1 MERKS
6 GQSKYMHFLPIINSQ
21 TKLNILEKNNVL
33 EKVHIL
39 PIKKRS
45 SNFHELYNKL
55 NKLINEK
62 NILYEGIV
70 ISLKDGSESSDLK
83 ISKIPHINEKE
94 ESIKIKNKIN
104 NDDVFGIDKVS
115 TDESSADENQTFD
128 VDIPLNDNDEN
139 NKNINNINSD
149 IFKNKKD
156 NGQKES
162 MPQLLDNNVDYVI
175 INCIPSKGI
184 LNHDTLIYT
193 DGKYVD
199 YLKKIEII
207 IINDI
212 NYKKYEKNIKRKFIS
227 LKKMIIKKSNEFFNG
242 AMSLFPL
249 YFNFIPELCMSKN
262 RNKVSKNEQCSIEK
276 IINLST
282 SDEYNTK
289 KKETKKINKIHN
301 IITQKILTAHLIP
314 YFKNNR
320 NKLFYPGKLFNVYNF
335 SFLVSK
341 IDIDISA
348 GFIDDLT
355 EINLRVDGCE
365 AYTNVHI
372 VPLYDT
378 LPTTYN
384 YNLFIDYIKPYIEK
398 NYLNTFSIYD
408 TFFYRGVQFKI
419 MGVDPIDIK
428 CGKGRISAN
437 TSIYIQGSVK
447 PTFFDVISNKSF
459 NYIKSLPF
467 EYKPYAILN
476 ILQHL
481 DTDSLLRLFPS
492 ANTNMEFS
500 TKNEQ
505 NILDNLAPLMY
516 IYNKENISYGSKL
529 ENKSLFQTSNS
540 GDSKDIIIE
549 QSNAHREINNN
560 IDKSGNDFANKK
572 CSSKIDNNIINEQCV
587 VCFEHFINN
596 DKCIKLTCFHTY
608 HWKCVQNWFRFNLTC
623 PCCRHKLDI

>member
-6 GQSKYMHFLPIINSQ
+6 GKSKYMHFLPIINSQ
-21 TKLNILEKNNVL
+21 TKLNILEKNNLL

-62 NILYEGIV
+62 SILYEGVV
-70 ISLKDGSESSDLK
+70 ISLKDGSENSDLK
-83 ISKIPHINEKE
+83 ISKIPNINEKE
-94 ESIKIKNKIN
+94 ESIKTKKKID

-115 TDESSADENQTFD
+115 TDESSADESQTCD
-128 VDIPLNDNDEN
+128 MLLPLNDDEK
-139 NKNINNINSD
+139 NKNINKIDSD
-149 IFKNKKD
+149 NFKN
-156 NGQKES
+156 NEQKEKMS
-162 MPQLLDNNVDYVI
+162 QLLDNNADYVI

-193 DGKYVD
+193 NGKYVD

-207 IINDI
+207 IINDK
-212 NYKKYEKNIKRKFIS
+212 NYKKYEKTIKRKFIS
-227 LKKMIIKKSNEFFNG
+227 FKKMVLKKSNEFFNG

-249 YFNFIPELCMSKN
+249 YFNFIPELCMSKS
-262 RNKVSKNEQCSIEK
+262 RNKVSKNEQCSIEN
-276 IINLST
+276 IVNHSTIN
-282 SDEYNTK
+282 EYNTK
-289 KKETKKINKIHN
+289 RKETKKINKIVIQN
-301 IITQKILTAHLIP
+301 FLMNHLIP

-320 NKLFYPGKLFNVYNF
+320 NKLFYPGKLFNVNNF

-355 EINLRVDGCE
+355 EINLRVDSYE
-365 AYTNVHI
+365 EYNNVHI

-384 YNLFIDYIKPYIEK
+384 YNLFIDYIKPYIERH
-398 NYLNTFSIYD
+398 YLNTFSLYD

-419 MGVDPIDIK
+419 MGVDPIDMEY
-428 CGKGRISAN
+428 GKGRISAN
-437 TSIYIQGSVK
+437 TSIYTQGSVK
-447 PTFFDVISNKSF
+447 PTFFDVISTKSF

-492 ANTNMEFS
+492 ANINMESS
-500 TKNEQ
+500 TKNEKT
-505 NILDNLAPLMY
+505 ILDHLTPLMY
-516 IYNKENISYGSKL
+516 EYNKESTSYDA
-529 ENKSLFQTSNS
+529 KS
-540 GDSKDIIIE
+540 IIIGQRNMHTE
-549 QSNAHREINNN
+549 NN
-560 IDKSGNDFANKK
+560 
-572 CSSKIDNNIINEQCV
+572 NNIINEQCA
-587 VCFEHFINN
+587 VCFEHFIND
-596 DKCIKLTCFHTY
+596 DKCIKLTCLHTY

-623 PCCRHKLDI
+623 PCCRHKLRI

>member
-6 GQSKYMHFLPIINSQ
+6 GKSKYMHFLPIINSQ
-21 TKLNILEKNNVL
+21 RKLNILEKNNVL
-33 EKVHIL
+33 EKIHIL
-39 PIKKRS
+39 PIKKKS
-45 SNFHELYNKL
+45 SNYHELYNKL

-62 NILYEGIV
+62 SILYEGIV
-70 ISLKDGSESSDLK
+70 ISLKDGSEHSDLK
-83 ISKIPHINEKE
+83 LSKIPHINEKE

-104 NDDVFGIDKVS
+104 NDDVFGIDKIS
-115 TDESSADENQTFD
+115 TDESSSDENQTCD
-128 VDIPLNDNDEN
+128 VDLPLNDNNDDNDDNDNNNDNNDEN
-139 NKNINNINSD
+139 EKMSELIV
-149 IFKNKKD
+149 
-156 NGQKES
+156 
-162 MPQLLDNNVDYVI
+162 NNVDYVI
-175 INCIPSKGI
+175 INCIPSKGV

-207 IINDI
+207 IINDKH
-212 NYKKYEKNIKRKFIS
+212 YKKYEKNIKRKFIS
-227 LKKMIIKKSNEFFNG
+227 FKKMLLKKSNDFFNG

-262 RNKVSKNEQCSIEK
+262 RNKVSKNEQCSIERIPNLGTCDECDTNK
-276 IINLST
+276 TNKTNRTNQIN
-282 SDEYNTK
+282 
-289 KKETKKINKIHN
+289 N
-301 IITQKILTAHLIP
+301 IITQKFLTTHLIP

-320 NKLFYPGKLFNVYNF
+320 NKLFYPGKLFNVNNF

-341 IDIDISA
+341 IDVDISA

-355 EINLRVDGCE
+355 EINLRFDSYE
-365 AYTNVHI
+365 EYTHVHI

-384 YNLFIDYIKPYIEK
+384 YNLFIDYIKPYIERH
-398 NYLNTFSIYD
+398 YLNTFSIYD

-419 MGVDPIDIK
+419 MGVEPINMK

-492 ANTNMEFS
+492 ANINMESS

-505 NILDNLAPLMY
+505 TILHSLAPLMY
-516 IYNKENISYGSKL
+516 IYNKENISYA
-529 ENKSLFQTSNS
+529 SNR
-540 GDSKDIIIE
+540 GDSSRSDSSRIDSNGGNSSRSDSNGGNSKDVIIE
-549 QSNAHREINNN
+549 QSNGHSELN
-560 IDKSGNDFANKK
+560 
-572 CSSKIDNNIINEQCV
+572 NNIINEQCV
-587 VCFEHFINN
+587 VCFEHFIND
-596 DKCIKLTCFHTY
+596 DKCIKLTCLHTY

-623 PCCRHKLDI
+623 PCCRHKLNI

>member
-6 GQSKYMHFLPIINSQ
+6 GKSKYMHFLPIINSQ
-21 TKLNILEKNNVL
+21 TKLNILEKNNLL

-62 NILYEGIV
+62 SILHEGVV
-70 ISLKDGSESSDLK
+70 ISLKDDYESSDLK
-83 ISKIPHINEKE
+83 ISKIPNINEKE
-94 ESIKIKNKIN
+94 ESIKIKKKID

-115 TDESSADENQTFD
+115 TDGSSADESQTCD
-128 VDIPLNDNDEN
+128 MLLPLNDDEQ
-139 NKNINNINSD
+139 NKNINKIDSD
-149 IFKNKKD
+149 NFKNND
-156 NGQKES
+156 QKEKMS
-162 MPQLLDNNVDYVI
+162 QLLDNNVDYVI

-193 DGKYVD
+193 NGKYVD

-207 IINDI
+207 IINDK
-212 NYKKYEKNIKRKFIS
+212 NYKKYEKTIKRKLIS
-227 LKKMIIKKSNEFFNG
+227 FKKMVLKKSNEFFNG

-249 YFNFIPELCMSKN
+249 YFNFIPELCMSKS
-262 RNKVSKNEQCSIEK
+262 RNKVSKNEQCPIEK
-276 IINLST
+276 IVNHSTIN
-282 SDEYNTK
+282 EYNTK
-289 KKETKKINKIHN
+289 RKETKKINKIVIQN
-301 IITQKILTAHLIP
+301 FLMNHLIP

-320 NKLFYPGKLFNVYNF
+320 NKLFYPGKLFNVNNF

-355 EINLRVDGCE
+355 EINLRVDSYE
-365 AYTNVHI
+365 EYNNVHI

-384 YNLFIDYIKPYIEK
+384 YNLFIDYIKPYIERH
-398 NYLNTFSIYD
+398 YLSTFSLYD

-419 MGVDPIDIK
+419 MGVDPIDME

-437 TSIYIQGSVK
+437 TSIYTQGSVK
-447 PTFFDVISNKSF
+447 PTFFDVISSKSF

-492 ANTNMEFS
+492 ANINMESS
-500 TKNEQ
+500 TKNEKT
-505 NILDNLAPLMY
+505 ILDYLTPLMY
-516 IYNKENISYGSKL
+516 EYNKESISYDA
-529 ENKSLFQTSNS
+529 KS
-540 GDSKDIIIE
+540 IIIGQRNMHTE
-549 QSNAHREINNN
+549 SN
-560 IDKSGNDFANKK
+560 
-572 CSSKIDNNIINEQCV
+572 NNIINEQCA
-587 VCFEHFINN
+587 VCFEHFIND
-596 DKCIKLTCFHTY
+596 DKCIKLTCLHTY
-608 HWKCVQNWFRFNLTC
+608 HWKCVQNWFRVLPNF
-623 PCCRHKLDI
+623 K

>member
-6 GQSKYMHFLPIINSQ
+6 GKSKYMHFLPIINSQ
-21 TKLNILEKNNVL
+21 AKLNILEKNNVL

-45 SNFHELYNKL
+45 SNYHELYNKL

-62 NILYEGIV
+62 NVLYEGVV

-83 ISKIPHINEKE
+83 ISKIPNINEKE
-94 ESIKIKNKIN
+94 ENIKIKKTID

-115 TDESSADENQTFD
+115 TDESSADESKTCNMLL
-128 VDIPLNDNDEN
+128 PLSDDEK
-139 NKNINNINSD
+139 NKSINKADSD
-149 IFKNKKD
+149 ILKND
-156 NGQKES
+156 QRENMS
-162 MPQLLDNNVDYVI
+162 QLLDNNVDYVI
-175 INCIPSKGI
+175 INCIPSKGV

-207 IINDI
+207 IINDK
-212 NYKKYEKNIKRKFIS
+212 NYKKYEKTIKRKFIS
-227 LKKMIIKKSNEFFNG
+227 FKKMVLKKSNEFFNG

-249 YFNFIPELCMSKN
+249 YFNFIPELCMSKS
-262 RNKVSKNEQCSIEK
+262 RNKVSKNEESSIEK
-276 IINLST
+276 ITNHSTIN
-282 SDEYNTK
+282 EYNTK
-289 KKETKKINKIHN
+289 KKATKKINKIVIQN
-301 IITQKILTAHLIP
+301 FLMNHLIP

-320 NKLFYPGKLFNVYNF
+320 NKLFYPGKLFNVNNF

-355 EINLRVDGCE
+355 EINLRVDSYE
-365 AYTNVHI
+365 EYNNVHI

-384 YNLFIDYIKPYIEK
+384 YNLFIDYIKPYIERH
-398 NYLNTFSIYD
+398 YLDTFSLYD

-419 MGVDPIDIK
+419 MGVDPIDMK

-437 TSIYIQGSVK
+437 TSIYTQGSVK
-447 PTFFDVISNKSF
+447 PTFFDVISTKSF

-492 ANTNMEFS
+492 ANINMESS
-500 TKNEQ
+500 TKDEQ
-505 NILDNLAPLMY
+505 TILDHLTPLMY
-516 IYNKENISYGSKL
+516 VYNKEKTSYDTKRILIGKNNMHT
-529 ENKSLFQTSNS
+529 ESN
-540 GDSKDIIIE
+540 
-549 QSNAHREINNN
+549 
-560 IDKSGNDFANKK
+560 
-572 CSSKIDNNIINEQCV
+572 NNIINEQCA
-587 VCFEHFINN
+587 VCFDNFINE
-596 DKCIKLTCFHTY
+596 DKCIKLTCLHTY
-608 HWKCVQNWFRFNLTC
+608 HWKCVKNWFRFNLTC
-623 PCCRHKLDI
+623 PCCRHKLPI

>member
-6 GQSKYMHFLPIINSQ
+6 GKSKYMHFLPIINSQ
-21 TKLNILEKNNVL
+21 TKLNILEKNNLL

-62 NILYEGIV
+62 SILYEGFI

-83 ISKIPHINEKE
+83 ISKITNINEKE
-94 ESIKIKNKIN
+94 ESIKIKKKID

-115 TDESSADENQTFD
+115 TDESSADESQTCD
-128 VDIPLNDNDEN
+128 MLLPLNDDEK
-139 NKNINNINSD
+139 NKNINKIDSD
-149 IFKNKKD
+149 NFKN
-156 NGQKES
+156 NEQKEKIS
-162 MPQLLDNNVDYVI
+162 QLLDNNVDYVI

-193 DGKYVD
+193 NGKYVD

-207 IINDI
+207 IINDK
-212 NYKKYEKNIKRKFIS
+212 NYKKYEKTIKRKFIS
-227 LKKMIIKKSNEFFNG
+227 FKKMVLKKSNEFFNG

-249 YFNFIPELCMSKN
+249 YFNFIPELCMSKS

-276 IINLST
+276 IVNHSTIN
-282 SDEYNTK
+282 EYNTK
-289 KKETKKINKIHN
+289 KKETKKINKIVIQN
-301 IITQKILTAHLIP
+301 FLMNHLIP

-320 NKLFYPGKLFNVYNF
+320 SKLFYPGKLFNVNNF

-355 EINLRVDGCE
+355 EINLRVDSYE
-365 AYTNVHI
+365 EYNNVHI

-384 YNLFIDYIKPYIEK
+384 YNLFIDYIKPYIERH
-398 NYLNTFSIYD
+398 YLNTFSLYD

-419 MGVDPIDIK
+419 MGVDPIDME

-437 TSIYIQGSVK
+437 TSIYTQGSIK
-447 PTFFDVISNKSF
+447 PTFFDVISSKSF

-492 ANTNMEFS
+492 ANINMESS
-500 TKNEQ
+500 TKNERT
-505 NILDNLAPLMY
+505 ILDHLTPLMY
-516 IYNKENISYGSKL
+516 EYNKESTSYDA
-529 ENKSLFQTSNS
+529 KS
-540 GDSKDIIIE
+540 IIIGQRNMHTE
-549 QSNAHREINNN
+549 SN
-560 IDKSGNDFANKK
+560 
-572 CSSKIDNNIINEQCV
+572 NNIINEQCA
-587 VCFEHFINN
+587 VCFEHFIND
-596 DKCIKLTCFHTY
+596 DKCIKLTCLHTY

-623 PCCRHKLDI
+623 PCCRHKLRI

>member
-6 GQSKYMHFLPIINSQ
+6 GKSKYMHFLPIINSQ
-21 TKLNILEKNNVL
+21 TKLNILEKNNLL

-62 NILYEGIV
+62 SILHEGVV
-70 ISLKDGSESSDLK
+70 ISLKDDYESSDLK
-83 ISKIPHINEKE
+83 ISKIPNINEKE
-94 ESIKIKNKIN
+94 ESIKIKKKID

-115 TDESSADENQTFD
+115 TDGSSADESQTCD
-128 VDIPLNDNDEN
+128 MLLPLNDDEQ
-139 NKNINNINSD
+139 NKNINKIDSD
-149 IFKNKKD
+149 NFKNND
-156 NGQKES
+156 QKEKMS
-162 MPQLLDNNVDYVI
+162 QLLDNNVDYVI

-193 DGKYVD
+193 NGKYVD

-207 IINDI
+207 IINDK
-212 NYKKYEKNIKRKFIS
+212 NYKKYEKTIKRKLIS
-227 LKKMIIKKSNEFFNG
+227 FKKMVLKKSNEFFNG

-249 YFNFIPELCMSKN
+249 YFNFIPELCMSKS
-262 RNKVSKNEQCSIEK
+262 RNKVSKNEQCPIEK
-276 IINLST
+276 IVNHSTIN
-282 SDEYNTK
+282 EYNTK
-289 KKETKKINKIHN
+289 RKETKKINKIVIQN
-301 IITQKILTAHLIP
+301 FLMNHLIP

-320 NKLFYPGKLFNVYNF
+320 NKLFYPGKLFNVNNF

-355 EINLRVDGCE
+355 EINLRVDSYE
-365 AYTNVHI
+365 EYNNVHI

-384 YNLFIDYIKPYIEK
+384 YNLFIDYIKPYIERH
-398 NYLNTFSIYD
+398 YLSTFSLYD

-419 MGVDPIDIK
+419 MGVDPIDME

-437 TSIYIQGSVK
+437 TSIYTQGSVK
-447 PTFFDVISNKSF
+447 PTFFDVISSKSF

-492 ANTNMEFS
+492 ANINMESS
-500 TKNEQ
+500 TKNEKT
-505 NILDNLAPLMY
+505 ILDYLTPLMY
-516 IYNKENISYGSKL
+516 EYNKESISYDA
-529 ENKSLFQTSNS
+529 KS
-540 GDSKDIIIE
+540 IIIGQRNMHTE
-549 QSNAHREINNN
+549 SN
-560 IDKSGNDFANKK
+560 
-572 CSSKIDNNIINEQCV
+572 NNIINEQCA
-587 VCFEHFINN
+587 VCFEHFIND
-596 DKCIKLTCFHTY
+596 DKCIKLTCLHTY

-623 PCCRHKLDI
+623 PCCRHKLRI

>member
-1 MERKS
+1 M
-6 GQSKYMHFLPIINSQ
+6 
-21 TKLNILEKNNVL
+21 
-33 EKVHIL
+33 
-39 PIKKRS
+39 
-45 SNFHELYNKL
+45 
-55 NKLINEK
+55 
-62 NILYEGIV
+62 
-70 ISLKDGSESSDLK
+70 
-83 ISKIPHINEKE
+83 
-94 ESIKIKNKIN
+94 
-104 NDDVFGIDKVS
+104 
-115 TDESSADENQTFD
+115 
-128 VDIPLNDNDEN
+128 
-139 NKNINNINSD
+139 
-149 IFKNKKD
+149 
-156 NGQKES
+156 
-162 MPQLLDNNVDYVI
+162 
-175 INCIPSKGI
+175 
-184 LNHDTLIYT
+184 
-193 DGKYVD
+193 
-199 YLKKIEII
+199 
-207 IINDI
+207 
-212 NYKKYEKNIKRKFIS
+212 
-227 LKKMIIKKSNEFFNG
+227 
-242 AMSLFPL
+242 
-249 YFNFIPELCMSKN
+249 
-262 RNKVSKNEQCSIEK
+262 
-276 IINLST
+276 
-282 SDEYNTK
+282 
-289 KKETKKINKIHN
+289 
-301 IITQKILTAHLIP
+301 
-314 YFKNNR
+314 
-320 NKLFYPGKLFNVYNF
+320 
-335 SFLVSK
+335 
-341 IDIDISA
+341 
-348 GFIDDLT
+348 
-355 EINLRVDGCE
+355 
-365 AYTNVHI
+365 
-372 VPLYDT
+372 
-378 LPTTYN
+378 
-384 YNLFIDYIKPYIEK
+384 FIDYIKPYIEK

>member
-6 GQSKYMHFLPIINSQ
+6 GKSKYMHFLPIINSQ

-45 SNFHELYNKL
+45 SNYHELYNKL
-55 NKLINEK
+55 NKLINDK
-62 NILYEGIV
+62 SVLYEGVV

-83 ISKIPHINEKE
+83 ISKIPNINEKE
-94 ESIKIKNKIN
+94 ENIKIKKKID

-115 TDESSADENQTFD
+115 TDESSADESQTCNMLL
-128 VDIPLNDNDEN
+128 PLSDDEK
-139 NKNINNINSD
+139 NKNINKTDSD
-149 IFKNKKD
+149 ILKND
-156 NGQKES
+156 QRENMS
-162 MPQLLDNNVDYVI
+162 QLLDNNVDYVI
-175 INCIPSKGI
+175 INCIPSKGV

-207 IINDI
+207 IINDK
-212 NYKKYEKNIKRKFIS
+212 NYKKYEKTIKRKFIS
-227 LKKMIIKKSNEFFNG
+227 FKKMVLKKSNEFFNG
-242 AMSLFPL
+242 VMSLFPL
-249 YFNFIPELCMSKN
+249 YFNFIPELCMSKS
-262 RNKVSKNEQCSIEK
+262 RNKVSKNEESSIEK
-276 IINLST
+276 ITNHSTIN
-282 SDEYNTK
+282 EYNTK
-289 KKETKKINKIHN
+289 KKATKKINKIVIHN
-301 IITQKILTAHLIP
+301 FLMNHLIP

-320 NKLFYPGKLFNVYNF
+320 NKLFYPGKLFNVNNF

-355 EINLRVDGCE
+355 EINLRVDSYE
-365 AYTNVHI
+365 EYSNVHI

-384 YNLFIDYIKPYIEK
+384 YNLFIDYIKPYIERH
-398 NYLNTFSIYD
+398 YLDTFSLYD

-437 TSIYIQGSVK
+437 TSIYTQGSVK
-447 PTFFDVISNKSF
+447 PTFFDVISTKSF

-492 ANTNMEFS
+492 ANINMESS

-505 NILDNLAPLMY
+505 IILDHLTPLMY
-516 IYNKENISYGSKL
+516 VYNKEKTSYDTKRILIGKNNMHTES
-529 ENKSLFQTSNS
+529 
-540 GDSKDIIIE
+540 
-549 QSNAHREINNN
+549 NNN
-560 IDKSGNDFANKK
+560 IISEQCAVCF
-572 CSSKIDNNIINEQCV
+572 DNFINE
-587 VCFEHFINN
+587 
-596 DKCIKLTCFHTY
+596 DKCIKLTCLHTY
-608 HWKCVQNWFRFNLTC
+608 HWKCVKNWFRFNLTC
-623 PCCRHKLDI
+623 PCCRHKLPI

>member
-6 GQSKYMHFLPIINSQ
+6 GKSKYMHFLPIINSQ
-21 TKLNILEKNNVL
+21 TKLNILEKNNLL

-62 NILYEGIV
+62 SILYEGVV
-70 ISLKDGSESSDLK
+70 ISLKDDYESSDLK
-83 ISKIPHINEKE
+83 ISKIPNINEKE
-94 ESIKIKNKIN
+94 ESIKIKKKID

-115 TDESSADENQTFD
+115 TDESSADESQTCD
-128 VDIPLNDNDEN
+128 MLLPLNDDEQ
-139 NKNINNINSD
+139 NKNINKIDSD
-149 IFKNKKD
+149 NFKNND
-156 NGQKES
+156 QKEKMS
-162 MPQLLDNNVDYVI
+162 QLLDNNVDYVI

-193 DGKYVD
+193 NGKYVD

-207 IINDI
+207 IINDK
-212 NYKKYEKNIKRKFIS
+212 NYKKYEKTIKRKLIS
-227 LKKMIIKKSNEFFNG
+227 FKKMVLKKSNEFFNG

-249 YFNFIPELCMSKN
+249 YFNFIPELCMSKS
-262 RNKVSKNEQCSIEK
+262 RNKVSKNEQCPIEK
-276 IINLST
+276 IVNHSTIN
-282 SDEYNTK
+282 EYNTK
-289 KKETKKINKIHN
+289 RKETKKINKIVIQN
-301 IITQKILTAHLIP
+301 FLMNHLIP

-320 NKLFYPGKLFNVYNF
+320 NKLFYPGKLFNVNNF

-355 EINLRVDGCE
+355 EINLRVDSYE
-365 AYTNVHI
+365 EYNNVHI

-384 YNLFIDYIKPYIEK
+384 YNLFIDYIKPYIERH
-398 NYLNTFSIYD
+398 YLSTFSLYD

-419 MGVDPIDIK
+419 MGVDPIDME

-437 TSIYIQGSVK
+437 TSIYTQGSVK
-447 PTFFDVISNKSF
+447 PTFFDVISSKSF

-492 ANTNMEFS
+492 ANINMESS
-500 TKNEQ
+500 TKNEKT
-505 NILDNLAPLMY
+505 ILDHLTPLMY
-516 IYNKENISYGSKL
+516 EYNKESISYDA
-529 ENKSLFQTSNS
+529 KS
-540 GDSKDIIIE
+540 IIIGQRNMHTE
-549 QSNAHREINNN
+549 SN
-560 IDKSGNDFANKK
+560 
-572 CSSKIDNNIINEQCV
+572 NNIINEQCA
-587 VCFEHFINN
+587 VCFEHFVND
-596 DKCIKLTCFHTY
+596 DKCIKLTCLHTY
-608 HWKCVQNWFRFNLTC
+608 HWKCVQNWFRYEDAPFESVHLKIRFC
-623 PCCRHKLDI
+623 LLF

>member
-355 EINLRVDGCE
+355 V
-365 AYTNVHI
+365 
-372 VPLYDT
+372 
-378 LPTTYN
+378 
-384 YNLFIDYIKPYIEK
+384 
-398 NYLNTFSIYD
+398 
-408 TFFYRGVQFKI
+408 
-419 MGVDPIDIK
+419 
-428 CGKGRISAN
+428 
-437 TSIYIQGSVK
+437 
-447 PTFFDVISNKSF
+447 
-459 NYIKSLPF
+459 
-467 EYKPYAILN
+467 
-476 ILQHL
+476 
-481 DTDSLLRLFPS
+481 SLL
-492 ANTNMEFS
+492 
-500 TKNEQ
+500 
-505 NILDNLAPLMY
+505 
-516 IYNKENISYGSKL
+516 
-529 ENKSLFQTSNS
+529 NS
-540 GDSKDIIIE
+540 
-549 QSNAHREINNN
+549 
-560 IDKSGNDFANKK
+560 
-572 CSSKIDNNIINEQCV
+572 
-587 VCFEHFINN
+587 
-596 DKCIKLTCFHTY
+596 
-608 HWKCVQNWFRFNLTC
+608 
-623 PCCRHKLDI
+623 